1 MMTVRSLSMKALLS
15 LALVALSGAAAAQS
29 GQPAAG
35 TATTARKIPSLSEAG
50 NAIYAKTFGT
60 PDPQLLTISRQ
71 QRTVRASLMSLAMG
85 AKVDV
90 DKLADLLKQQQTL
103 QDQFRARQNELTVT
117 MLRQLTDEDRGI
129 YLRYSLTPVVPN
141 PAVPAR

>member
-1 MMTVRSLSMKALLS
+1 MKAFLS
-15 LALVALSGAAAAQS
+15 LALVALPIVADAQ
-29 GQPAAG
+29 QPAPPPAG
-35 TATTARKIPSLSEAG
+35 ATTAPPRKIPSLSDAG

-71 QRTVRASLMSLAMG
+71 QRAVRASLMSLAMG

-90 DKLADLLKQQQTL
+90 DKLTDLLKQQQSL
-103 QDQFRARQNELTVT
+103 QDQFRGRQNELTVT

-141 PAVPAR
+141 PAVPR

>member
-1 MMTVRSLSMKALLS
+1 MKALAL
-15 LALVALSGAAAAQS
+15 LALVALSVGADAQ
-29 GQPAAG
+29 QPAAG
-35 TATTARKIPSLSEAG
+35 AATAPTRKIPSLSDAG

-90 DKLADLLKQQQTL
+90 DKLADLLRQQQAL
-103 QDQFRARQNELTVT
+103 QDQFRGRQNELTVT
-117 MLRQLTDEDRGI
+117 MLRQLSDEDRGI
-129 YLRYSLTPVVPN
+129 YLRYSLTPAVPN
-141 PAVPAR
+141 PGAVAR

>member
-1 MMTVRSLSMKALLS
+1 MKALLS
-15 LALVALSGAAAAQS
+15 LALAALSGAAAAQS
-29 GQPAAG
+29 SQPAAPAAG
-35 TATTARKIPSLSEAG
+35 AATARKIPSLSDAG

-71 QRTVRASLMSLAMG
+71 QRAVRASLMSLAMG

-90 DKLADLLKQQQTL
+90 DKLTDLLKQQQSL
-103 QDQFRARQNELTVT
+103 QDQFRGRQNELTVT

-141 PAVPAR
+141 PAVPR